1 MLQER
6 NQTSYRSNG
15 WTLQVY
21 KERTGLRPGMQNTVP
36 QTQKHKHA
44 QINYKRNP
52 LKPRG
57 YVTCRR

>member
-6 NQTSYRSNG
+6 SQTSYRSND

-21 KERTGLRPGMQNTVP
+21 KVRTGLRPGMQNTAP
-36 QTQKHKHA
+36 QTQKHTYS
-44 QINYKRNP
+44 QMNYILNP

-57 YVTCRR
+57 YVICHR